1 MSLFITAFAVLIV
14 LVDAQDYLQY
24 VNNFIGTQGS
34 VPGTSYNGGNVF
46 PGALLPF
53 GAVKV
58 GIDTTE
64 SVIDFLMSTLLTISG
79 STRPQ
84 MLMLATHLMATSLP
98 SRCCTSL
105 ALAEHPSMASYLRC
119 L

>member
-1 MSLFITAFAVLIV
+1 MIKVMSLFITVCALLVAFSN
-14 LVDAQDYLQY
+14 AQNYLQY

-64 SVIDFLMSTLLTISG
+64 
-79 STRPQ
+79 
-84 MLMLATHLMATSLP
+84 
-98 SRCCTSL
+98 
-105 ALAEHPSMASYLRC
+105 
-119 L
+119 